1 MVKKR
6 YLIDTNTLATPSR
19 QYYSFDLLPSF
30 WKWLMPL
37 IQNGTVVILD
47 KVYNELKKG
56 KDELASWLVD
66 VPKDRVLSSRNAEIL
81 SVYQE
86 ILTYIQESPS
96 YTDKALRAWA
106 KEDTADPWLIAAAK
120 VNGFEL
126 VMFEQSAGKIIM
138 PSKNPK
144 IPDIASSFQVNC
156 ISLFM
161 MMRDE
166 HFRI

>member
-6 YLIDTNTLATPSR
+6 YLIDTNTLTTPFR
-19 QYYSFDLLPSF
+19 QYYPFDLFPSF
-30 WKWLMPL
+30 WNWLMPL
-37 IQNGTVVILD
+37 IQNGTVVVFD
-47 KVYNELKKG
+47 KVYDELKKG
-56 KDELASWLVD
+56 KDELASWMVD
-66 VPKDRVLSSRNAEIL
+66 VPRDKILSSRNAEIV

-86 ILTYIQESPS
+86 ILTYIQENPS
-96 YTDKALRAWA
+96 YADKALRTWA

-126 VMFEQSAGKIIM
+126 VTFEQSAGKITN

-144 IPDIASSFQVNC
+144 IPDIAPSFQVHC
-156 ISLFM
+156 ISLFI

-166 HFRI
+166 HFCI